1 MLVHYASQDVLFLN
15 QLVVFSF
22 QHSTNRSNL
31 VALNMNIISTYNSY
45 IAFKVHTE
53 IPYSYSNIATPLEL
67 LLYVS
72 WRKTLLHF
80 VVKFPEFLADSFVET
95 LIRYSS

>member
-1 MLVHYASQDVLFLN
+1 
-15 QLVVFSF
+15 
-22 QHSTNRSNL
+22 
-31 VALNMNIISTYNSY
+31 MNIISTYNRVIV

-53 IPYSYSNIATPLEL
+53 IPYSNIATSLVL

-72 WRKTLLHF
+72 WRDTLLHF

-95 LIRYSS
+95 LMRYSS